1 MQVVSIRSSLI
12 PLDTAAMTLL
22 VNSQFQVEVH
32 GQRVGV
38 DEAPMLLGQAAVP
51 LSSVITGLPGLDA
64 YFPLGE
70 NNGGGKIRVRVYLDD
85 ELARMAA
92 GSSLLQV
99 HHAWPINTTSF
110 DRYRILAEPILCAP
124 PSPCPP
130 PLCLLLWC

>member
-1 MQVVSIRSSLI
+1 VVSIRSSLI

-99 HHAWPINTTSF
+99 HHA
-110 DRYRILAEPILCAP
+110 
-124 PSPCPP
+124 
-130 PLCLLLWC
+130 